1 MIVAQRQGESDRLL
15 RLRYCFFGV
24 FFFFLTDPPACAAV
38 LVVTVGPD
46 FDGSTVAGGIDLI
59 SQTAAS
65 WGGGG
70 QKGRGCLFYRAVLCS
85 AACNYPPFHTRSA
98 NTK

>member
-1 MIVAQRQGESDRLL
+1 M
-15 RLRYCFFGV
+15 
-24 FFFFLTDPPACAAV
+24 

-65 WGGGG
+65 WEGGVWGWES

-85 AACNYPPFHTRSA
+85 AACNYPPPSTQEVQTPSDSLSEILKKRKA
-98 NTK
+98 NTGTEKQGR

>member
-1 MIVAQRQGESDRLL
+1 MV
-15 RLRYCFFGV
+15 V
-24 FFFFLTDPPACAAV
+24 FFFLTDPPACAAV

-65 WGGGG
+65 WEGGGEVG
-70 QKGRGCLFYRAVLCS
+70 ESERDRVSVLQGCALFSSL
-85 AACNYPPFHTRSA
+85 
-98 NTK
+98 